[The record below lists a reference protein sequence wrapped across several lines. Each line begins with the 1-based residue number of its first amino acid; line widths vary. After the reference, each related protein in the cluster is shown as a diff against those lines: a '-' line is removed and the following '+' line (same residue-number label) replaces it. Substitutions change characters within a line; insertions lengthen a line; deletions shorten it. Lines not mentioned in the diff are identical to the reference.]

1 MDNEQRSMA
10 EATSTAGV
18 GAPRVTSP
26 LADAA
31 RRLRRRP
38 GRPRR
43 ARTQEGGGRAIQR
56 AGADPASSAAPVG
69 RFATA
74 LPPGQRGLKVHEV
87 ATYLNTSRRGV
98 WRLVGR
104 GLLRPVRWPG
114 SRTVRF
120 DLADVEALFGENYKA

>member
-1 MDNEQRSMA
+1 MPLVVS
-10 EATSTAGV
+10 AGV
-18 GAPRVTSP
+18 RV
-26 LADAA
+26 
-31 RRLRRRP
+31 
-38 GRPRR
+38 GRVGHGPRR
-43 ARTQEGGGRAIQR
+43 EADEQSSGRVRTPRPARLPWA
-56 AGADPASSAAPVG
+56 
-69 RFATA
+69 A